1 MSQNSSTSS
10 FKTCSFK
17 TRDLNERSANA
28 RQFLAGFIAAAL
40 TLLLLGISLALYMG
54 PAQGDLAR
62 IGRLGERYF
71 APQQVQVTQIRR
83 RNPPPSPADVVVI
96 GDSFAVENVWQS
108 RISDNTGLAT
118 ITYHYDDVPCLD
130 RWVRDAIDGAI
141 SHAVKVVILS
151 SVERKFITRYSG
163 NLTGCEAATY
173 KPTSVAESTLPH
185 QVSPYDLFPMD
196 LSYLVMTALHQR
208 KLETKTG
215 RFTFDNTI
223 AVDLKKKDL
232 FSSVQTGKLIY
243 FVNDDDGRMI
253 DWSATRTTEAMANLK
268 RYQAM
273 ALEKGVQL
281 IIFVIPDKS
290 SVYAPWV
297 ETGQIPIP
305 DGYNLFESLETTLGR
320 DGNYLPIFRER
331 ALQQVDF
338 FLPNDSHT
346 SIAGF
351 QFVGDLMTARIT
363 PEIKQ
368 TKAAQ

>member
-1 MSQNSSTSS
+1 MSRNSSTSS
-10 FKTCSFK
+10 F
-17 TRDLNERSANA
+17 NERSFDEHSIKKHSFNA
-28 RQFLAGFIAAAL
+28 RRFLVGFVAAAL

-71 APQQVQVTQIRR
+71 APQQAQVSQLRR
-83 RNPPPSPADVVVI
+83 QNPPKKAADIVVV

-118 ITYHYDDVPCLD
+118 ITYHYDDIPCLD
-130 RWVRDAIDGAI
+130 RWIRDAIDGAI
-141 SHAVKVVILS
+141 SRDVKVVILS
-151 SVERKFITRYSG
+151 SVERKFISRYSG
-163 NLTGCEAATY
+163 SLTGCESTTY
-173 KPTSVAESTLPH
+173 KPNNVAELSLPH

-196 LSYLVMTALHQR
+196 LSYLVTTALHQH
-208 KLETKTG
+208 KLESKTG

-223 AVDLKKKDL
+223 AVDLTRKNL
-232 FSSVQTGKLIY
+232 FSSVHANKLLY

-253 DWSATRTTEAMANLK
+253 DWSAARTSEAMSNLQ
-268 RYQAM
+268 RFMAM
-273 ALEKGVQL
+273 AQEKGVQL
-281 IIFVIPDKS
+281 IAFVIPDKS

-297 ETGQIPIP
+297 ASGQIPMP
-305 DGYNLFESLETTLGR
+305 EGYNLFESLESTLGKEA
-320 DGNYLPIFRER
+320 NYLPIFRER

-351 QFVGDLMTARIT
+351 QFIGDLMTARIA
-363 PEIKQ
+363 PAIKPS
-368 TKAAQ
+368 KLIR